1 MLALMFLRAAC
12 LDGGPNFTFDD
23 SIPARTKILNTFIWF
38 NNAAHTHSQQYKR
51 VLHAFAIR

>member
-23 SIPARTKILNTFIWF
+23 SIPLHEYIEYICMVLILP
-38 NNAAHTHSQQYKR
+38 HTHTQ
-51 VLHAFAIR
+51 

>member
-23 SIPARTKILNTFIWF
+23 SISMAREYIEYICVWF
-38 NNAAHTHSQQYKR
+38 
-51 VLHAFAIR
+51 